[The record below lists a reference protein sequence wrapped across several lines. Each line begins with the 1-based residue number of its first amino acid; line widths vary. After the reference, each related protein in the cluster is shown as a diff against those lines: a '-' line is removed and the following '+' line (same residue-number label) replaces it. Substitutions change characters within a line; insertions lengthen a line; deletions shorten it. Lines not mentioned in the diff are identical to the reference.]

1 MGPGAARQRA
11 STAHTS
17 SKALSKGMVDACL
30 WAELHALGWTDQGW
44 ALARLG
50 LVKEAGLVRLM
61 MVICLFGSMLACF
74 HS

>member
-11 STAHTS
+11 SAAHTS
-17 SKALSKGMVDACL
+17 SKALGKGMVDACL

-44 ALARLG
+44 ALTRLG
-50 LVKEAGLVRLM
+50 LVKEASLVRLM